1 MTNYEAVKEM
11 FQNSVADELM
21 EFLENTT
28 LTDRDEIVEEF
39 LHNTYNTEEE
49 AEHVCQDFI
58 ANKLTIYLEME
69 KYVCNEWRYMCD
81 EKYTERGLVKI
92 VGLWKYYIASDYVSE
107 NYTELKAHYDHE
119 HQPEEPPLQRQ
130 Q

>member
-11 FQNSVADELM
+11 FQNSVADYLM
-21 EFLENTT
+21 EFLGHTD
-28 LTDRDEIVEEF
+28 LTDQDEIVEEF
-39 LHNTYNTEEE
+39 LQYQYNTDVEE
-49 AEHVCQDFI
+49 EHVCQDFI

-69 KYVCNEWRYMCD
+69 KYVCTEWRYMGD
-81 EKYTERGLVKI
+81 EEYTERGLVKI
-92 VGLWKYYIASDYVSE
+92 VGLWKYYIASDYVND

-119 HQPEEPPLQRQ
+119 HEPEEPPLQRQ